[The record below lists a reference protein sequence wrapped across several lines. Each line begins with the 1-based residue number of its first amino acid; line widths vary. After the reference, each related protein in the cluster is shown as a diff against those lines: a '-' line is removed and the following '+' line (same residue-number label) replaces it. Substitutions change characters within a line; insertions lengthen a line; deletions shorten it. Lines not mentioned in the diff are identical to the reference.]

1 MLVTLLIMGILILGI
16 VGLVLHNYGDFILG
30 IGMILTFIGFIG
42 TIIVS
47 ISIIDTQVN
56 KEVNYQNTLY
66 EKMVLEYRLDNMEDD
81 IVGNEMI
88 YNDIVEF
95 NNELRSVKKWA
106 NNPWTNWLYNEKIAI
121 IDYIKIDGVNWGW
134 K

>member
-1 MLVTLLIMGILILGI
+1 MLVTLLIIVILILGI
-16 VGLVLHNYGDFILG
+16 VCLALHNYSDFIFG
-30 IGMILTFIGFIG
+30 IGMTLTFISSIA
-42 TIIVS
+42 ILIVS

-121 IDYIKIDGVNWGW
+121 IDYIKIDGVNWG
-134 K
+134 